1 MRRNIHDGETP
12 DGRGQ
17 MTGLKRSGTTSR
29 KLLLAAASA
38 CGLLTG
44 LSFGNSAAQAVDL
57 NEALAQAYL
66 GNPTLDAARAQ
77 LRATDEGVPQ
87 ALAGWRPTVSAQ
99 VTAGPT
105 WTHNGTQASNGESIT
120 NRNQQFF
127 PQTYSLTVTQP
138 VFSGFGTVSSTAAA
152 ENRVRAGRFQL
163 LDSERQVLFQA
174 VQAYM
179 AVVTD
184 QSVLAL
190 RQNNVK
196 VLAAELQATQDR
208 FQAGEVTKTD
218 VAQAEARLQGAIA
231 DQTSAEG
238 DLIAARSVYRQVI
251 GQEPVQLTMP
261 PPPPNMPVQ
270 EEEAL
275 SLAQQSPLVIE
286 AQYSVDAAKNDI
298 DTQFSELLPSVSLQG
313 SIERDA
319 ESTSSH
325 QAENS
330 GTILGV
336 LTVPLYQAGAPDS
349 RVRQAKQLYQQSRKQ
364 LDEVRREADQQ
375 VVAAWQA
382 LETAQAQI
390 KSFQEQV
397 RSNTIALDGVR
408 QEQSVGA
415 RTVLDVLDAEQE
427 LLNAQVSLVTAQTNL
442 VIARYQ
448 VLDAIGRLTAK
459 DLALNV
465 PVYDPTAHY
474 NSVRDKIWGTG
485 PSVE

>member
-1 MRRNIHDGETP
+1 MRRDIHDGATP
-12 DGRGQ
+12 DKRGQ
-17 MTGLKRSGTTSR
+17 MTQFRGSGATSR
-29 KLLLAAASA
+29 KLLLAAVSAS
-38 CGLLTG
+38 GLLAVLG
-44 LSFGNSAAQAVDL
+44 FGHSAAWAVDL

-66 GNPTLDAARAQ
+66 ANPTLDAARAQ

-87 ALAGWRPTVSAQ
+87 ALSGWRPTVAAQ
-99 VTAGPT
+99 ATAGPT
-105 WTHNGTQASNGESIT
+105 WTHNGSTATGGQTIT

-138 VFSGFGTVSSTAAA
+138 IFNGFGTVSSTAAA
-152 ENRVRAGRFQL
+152 ENRVRAGRAQL
-163 LDSERQVLFQA
+163 LDTERQVLFQA

-218 VAQAEARLQGAIA
+218 VAQAEARLQGAVA

-261 PPPPNMPVQ
+261 PPPPNMPVHEQ
-270 EEEAL
+270 EAL

-298 DTQFSELLPSVSLQG
+298 DTEFSQLLPSVSLQG
-313 SIERDA
+313 SLERDA

-325 QAENS
+325 QAQNA

-336 LTVPLYQAGAPDS
+336 VTVPLYQAGAPDS

-427 LLNAQVSLVTAQTNL
+427 LLNAQVNLVTAQTNL

-448 VLDAIGRLTAK
+448 VLNAIGRLTAK

-485 PSVE
+485 PSVQ